1 MTPQSEHNILISPL
15 GNVDKELTEPLIKE
29 IERVFGFKTV
39 VTSLLNDVNFALD
52 PAREQYHSTLI
63 LAKLENIAPP
73 GTLKL
78 VAITDVD
85 LFIPIL
91 TYVFGEAQLGG
102 TSCVVSTHRL
112 AEGIS
117 PISLPEAFHYRVIKE
132 AVHEL
137 GHILYLDSQG
147 KDWNLFQSSSGFVVH
162 TDNYLTDRQYRNFG
176 WSGFA
181 FQAGIGTI
189 LTSFESTKHSDF
201 TKGLVSMNAVELWT
215 YEHRNHDGGDDFA
228 LIERGNGD
236 KIVNFGTL
244 AVISHNNRASISN
257 QSTILSALLD
267 DKGENGL

>member
-15 GNVDKELTEPLIKE
+15 GNVDKELTGPLIGE

-52 PAREQYHSTLI
+52 PARDQYHSTLI

-112 AEGIS
+112 TEGIS
-117 PISLPEAFHYRVIKE
+117 PISLPEDFHYRVIKE
-132 AVHEL
+132 VVHEL
-137 GHILYLDSQG
+137 GHTFKLRHCPDNTCIMHYSRTVEDVDLKSKQFCRYCNIMFEDEKAKL
-147 KDWNLFQSSSGFVVH
+147 KGF
-162 TDNYLTDRQYRNFG
+162 
-176 WSGFA
+176 
-181 FQAGIGTI
+181 
-189 LTSFESTKHSDF
+189 
-201 TKGLVSMNAVELWT
+201 
-215 YEHRNHDGGDDFA
+215 
-228 LIERGNGD
+228 
-236 KIVNFGTL
+236 
-244 AVISHNNRASISN
+244 
-257 QSTILSALLD
+257 
-267 DKGENGL
+267 

>member
-1 MTPQSEHNILISPL
+1 LTPQSEHNIVISPL
-15 GNVDKELTEPLIKE
+15 GNVDKELIGPVIREV
-29 IERVFGFKTV
+29 ERVFGFKTV
-39 VTSLLNDVNFALD
+39 VTSLLKDVNFALD

-117 PISLPEAFHYRVIKE
+117 PISLPEALHYRVIKE

-137 GHILYLDSQG
+137 GHTFKLR
-147 KDWNLFQSSSGFVVH
+147 H
-162 TDNYLTDRQYRNFG
+162 CPDNTCIMHYSRTVEDVDLKSKQFCRYCN
-176 WSGFA
+176 
-181 FQAGIGTI
+181 IM
-189 LTSFESTKHSDF
+189 FEDEKARLNDL
-201 TKGLVSMNAVELWT
+201 KAE
-215 YEHRNHDGGDDFA
+215 
-228 LIERGNGD
+228 
-236 KIVNFGTL
+236 
-244 AVISHNNRASISN
+244 
-257 QSTILSALLD
+257 
-267 DKGENGL
+267 